1 MTPDSPSNP
10 GPSRANH
17 GPAQSN
23 HGPAQANPG
32 PSHPHHGPARSNHGP
47 ARNRRAGRPARS
59 ARPRRSER
67 PGPSSDKDRPPGEHD
82 VKGHAFRDE
91 EEEPPPPPSKPRP
104 RLTWRKL
111 VVLPAV
117 LAAVL
122 AVTYLWITNV
132 RLDSIARNAL
142 TGGNVR
148 LRWWQHVELTAI
160 STFWVL
166 IIAIPLGIALTRRG
180 LRRGAPLV
188 TAIANIG
195 QATPAIGLLALLVIW
210 LGIGPSTA
218 VIGMV
223 IYAVL
228 PVFSNTVAGLRA
240 IDPNL
245 VEASRGIGMSP
256 MGTLAK
262 VELPLA
268 VPLILAGVR
277 TALVLNVG
285 TATLATFVGGGG
297 LGDLITSGI
306 QTQRMPVLV
315 LGSALTVVLA
325 LLVDWLA
332 SLAEVAL
339 TPRGLEVG

>member
-1 MTPDSPSNP
+1 MTSGPSPTP
-10 GPSRANH
+10 GPS
-17 GPAQSN
+17 PA
-23 HGPAQANPG
+23 PG
-32 PSHPHHGPARSNHGP
+32 R
-47 ARNRRAGRPARS
+47 
-59 ARPRRSER
+59 E
-67 PGPSSDKDRPPGEHD
+67 RPPGEHD

-91 EEEPPPPPSKPRP
+91 EEEPAPQPAGPPR
-104 RLTWRKL
+104 RITWRKL

-117 LAAVL
+117 LAVVL
-122 AVTYLWITNV
+122 VLTYIWIENV
-132 RLDSIARNAL
+132 SLDSIAENSLAGD
-142 TGGNVR
+142 TVEV
-148 LRWWQHVELTAI
+148 RWWQHVRLTAI

-166 IIAIPLGIALTRRG
+166 VIAIPLGIALTRRG
-180 LRRGAPLV
+180 LSRAAPVV

-218 VIGMV
+218 ITGMV

-228 PVFSNTVAGLRA
+228 PVLSNTVAGLKA
-240 IDPNL
+240 IEPGM
-245 VEASRGIGMSP
+245 VEAARGIGMSA
-256 MGTLAK
+256 MGTLTR

-285 TATLATFVGGGG
+285 TATLATFGGGGG

-315 LGSALTVVLA
+315 LGSILTVVLA

-339 TPRGLEVG
+339 TPRGLEVGR

>member
-1 MTPDSPSNP
+1 MTPDSP
-10 GPSRANH
+10 A
-17 GPAQSN
+17 
-23 HGPAQANPG
+23 
-32 PSHPHHGPARSNHGP
+32 
-47 ARNRRAGRPARS
+47 
-59 ARPRRSER
+59 
-67 PGPSSDKDRPPGEHD
+67 RPPGEHE

-91 EEEPPPPPSKPRP
+91 EAEEEQRPAPQAKKPAR
-104 RLTWRKL
+104 RITWRKL

-117 LAAVL
+117 LAVVL
-122 AVTYLWITNV
+122 VLTYVWIENV
-132 RLDSIARNAL
+132 HLDSIAENSIAGD
-142 TGGNVR
+142 TVEV
-148 LRWWQHVELTAI
+148 RWWQHVKLTAI

-180 LRRGAPLV
+180 LTRAAPVV

-218 VIGMV
+218 ITGMV

-228 PVFSNTVAGLRA
+228 PVLSNTVAGLKA
-240 IDPNL
+240 IEPNM
-245 VEASRGIGMSP
+245 VEAARGIGMSAI
-256 MGTLAK
+256 GTLTK

-285 TATLATFVGGGG
+285 TATLATFGGGGG

-315 LGSALTVVLA
+315 LGSVLTVVLA

-339 TPRGLEVG
+339 TPRGLEVGR

>member
-1 MTPDSPSNP
+1 MNDSSGRRTGGAPPSAD
-10 GPSRANH
+10 R
-17 GPAQSN
+17 
-23 HGPAQANPG
+23 
-32 PSHPHHGPARSNHGP
+32 
-47 ARNRRAGRPARS
+47 
-59 ARPRRSER
+59 
-67 PGPSSDKDRPPGEHD
+67 DRPPGEHD

-91 EEEPPPPPSKPRP
+91 EEEPVASPAGPR
-104 RLTWRKL
+104 RRITWQKL
-111 VVLPAV
+111 VTVPAALAVVLV
-117 LAAVL
+117 
-122 AVTYLWITNV
+122 VTYLWISNAD
-132 RLDSIARNAL
+132 LDSIAENSLA
-142 TGGNVR
+142 GDVVEV
-148 LRWWQHVELTAI
+148 RWWQHVRLTAI

-180 LRRGAPLV
+180 LSKAAPVV

-218 VIGMV
+218 ITGMV

-228 PVFSNTVAGLRA
+228 PVLSNTVAGLRA
-240 IDPNL
+240 IEPTL
-245 VEASRGIGMSP
+245 VEASRGIGMSA
-256 MGTLAK
+256 MGTLRK

-285 TATLATFVGGGG
+285 TATLATFGGGGG
-297 LGDLITSGI
+297 LGDLITTGI
-306 QTQRMPVLV
+306 QTQRMQVLV
-315 LGSALTVVLA
+315 LGSILTVVLA

-339 TPRGLEVG
+339 TPRGLEVER

>member
-1 MTPDSPSNP
+1 MTPSSRSPSPSSP
-10 GPSRANH
+10 GPT
-17 GPAQSN
+17 GPV
-23 HGPAQANPG
+23 PA
-32 PSHPHHGPARSNHGP
+32 
-47 ARNRRAGRPARS
+47 
-59 ARPRRSER
+59 
-67 PGPSSDKDRPPGEHD
+67 SDRDRPPGEHD

-91 EEEPPPPPSKPRP
+91 EEEPPPPPARP
-104 RLTWRKL
+104 ARRITWRKL
-111 VVLPAV
+111 VLVPVALGVVLV
-117 LAAVL
+117 
-122 AVTYLWITNV
+122 VTYVWINNV
-132 RLDSIARNAL
+132 HLDAIAENSLAGD
-142 TGGNVR
+142 TVQ
-148 LRWWQHVELTAI
+148 LRWWQHVRLTAI

-180 LRRGAPLV
+180 LRRAAPVV

-218 VIGMV
+218 ITGMV

-228 PVFSNTVAGLRA
+228 PVFSNTVAGLKA
-240 IDPNL
+240 IEPTL
-245 VEASRGIGMSP
+245 VEASRGIGMSA
-256 MGTLAK
+256 MGTLTK

-285 TATLATFVGGGG
+285 TATLATFGGGGG

-315 LGSALTVVLA
+315 LGSVLTVVLA

-332 SLAEVAL
+332 SLVEVAL
-339 TPRGLEVG
+339 TPRGLETG

>member
-1 MTPDSPSNP
+1 MTPGPRSPSPSDP
-10 GPSRANH
+10 GPT
-17 GPAQSN
+17 GPV
-23 HGPAQANPG
+23 PA
-32 PSHPHHGPARSNHGP
+32 
-47 ARNRRAGRPARS
+47 
-59 ARPRRSER
+59 
-67 PGPSSDKDRPPGEHD
+67 SDRDRPPGEHD

-91 EEEPPPPPSKPRP
+91 EEEPLPAAARP
-104 RLTWRKL
+104 ARRITWRKL
-111 VVLPAV
+111 VMVPA
-117 LAAVL
+117 AL
-122 AVTYLWITNV
+122 AVVLIVTYVWINNV
-132 RLDSIARNAL
+132 HLDAIAENSLAGD
-142 TGGNVR
+142 TVE
-148 LRWWQHVELTAI
+148 LRWWQHVRLTAI

-166 IIAIPLGIALTRRG
+166 VIAIPLGIALTRRG
-180 LRRGAPLV
+180 LNKAAPVV

-218 VIGMV
+218 ITGMV

-228 PVFSNTVAGLRA
+228 PVLSNTVAGLKA
-240 IDPNL
+240 IEPTL
-245 VEASRGIGMSP
+245 VEASRGIGMSA
-256 MGTLAK
+256 MGTLSK

-285 TATLATFVGGGG
+285 TATLATFGGGGG

-315 LGSALTVVLA
+315 LGSVLTVVLA

-332 SLAEVAL
+332 SLVEVVL
-339 TPRGLEVG
+339 TPRGLEAGA

>member
-1 MTPDSPSNP
+1 MTPSSPS
-10 GPSRANH
+10 GPRSS
-17 GPAQSN
+17 GPL
-23 HGPAQANPG
+23 
-32 PSHPHHGPARSNHGP
+32 
-47 ARNRRAGRPARS
+47 
-59 ARPRRSER
+59 
-67 PGPSSDKDRPPGEHD
+67 PSSGRDRPPGEHD
-82 VKGHAFRDE
+82 VKGLAFHDE
-91 EEEPPPPPSKPRP
+91 EEEPAPPPAGPPR

-111 VVLPAV
+111 VLVPA
-117 LAAVL
+117 AL
-122 AVTYLWITNV
+122 AVVLVITYVWITNV
-132 RLDSIARNAL
+132 DLDSIAENSLAGD
-142 TGGNVR
+142 TVQ
-148 LRWWQHVELTAI
+148 LRWWQHVRLTAI

-180 LRRGAPLV
+180 LSKAAPLV

-218 VIGMV
+218 ITGMV

-228 PVFSNTVAGLRA
+228 PVLSNTVAGLKA
-240 IDPNL
+240 IEPTL
-245 VEASRGIGMSP
+245 VEASRGIGMSA
-256 MGTLAK
+256 MGTLRK

-285 TATLATFVGGGG
+285 TATLATFGGGGG

-315 LGSALTVVLA
+315 LGSVLTVVLA

-332 SLAEVAL
+332 SLVEVAL
-339 TPRGLEVG
+339 TPRGLEVEQ